1 VCIKYLF
8 QPRIFQA
15 SIISSRRALSLPGEH
30 LFQAAISSRRASP
43 PPAAQHLFQA
53 AISSSR
59 AHPPG
64 AVFRTTEG
72 EARGPLDLDLVDLEV
87 KGYFLI
93 RKV

>member
-1 VCIKYLF
+1 MIL
-8 QPRIFQA
+8 QPQLAF
-15 SIISSRRALSLPGEH
+15 E
-30 LFQAAISSRRASP
+30 
-43 PPAAQHLFQA
+43 
-53 AISSSR
+53 
-59 AHPPG
+59 